1 MFRLPLRA
9 ALLCQKGAKMT
20 TLNEFIGEQL
30 QDPVFKEKYDALEPE
45 FVVMQAMIDARKN
58 RGMTQETKTGKL

>member
-1 MFRLPLRA
+1 
-9 ALLCQKGAKMT
+9 MT

-30 QDPVFKEKYDALEPE
+30 QDPVFKEKYDVLEPE